1 MQLTTQPARAAVV
14 DTAEIATMLGL
25 SREHVTDRLTKRPDF
40 PRPAINISRRTRM
53 WRRADVLAFAVAR
66 RAGRVRYAR

>member
-1 MQLTTQPARAAVV
+1 MQMTTQPARAAVV
-14 DTAEIATMLGL
+14 DTAEIAKMLGL

-53 WRRADVLAFAVAR
+53 WRRADVLAFA
-66 RAGRVRYAR
+66 AGRR